1 MLDEL
6 IFIALPYFAIVLAVV
21 VTPYRYISNR
31 LEWSTF
37 STQFIERNTLF
48 WGSIPWHYGVVI
60 LLIGHLIGFLFPSTI
75 QTILSNLSM
84 LLTLESVALTL
95 GLLALIGSFILLM
108 RRAISNLE
116 SSIVDYIL
124 LFLIF
129 FQAVTGV
136 YIAVFNRWGME
147 WYLHTAVP
155 WLYSLITFSPN
166 ISYVSSLPL
175 VFKLH
180 VIGAFLILAFL
191 PFTKLVHVLFLPIG
205 FVKDPPILYR
215 WVKRGD

>member
-6 IFIALPYFAIVLAVV
+6 IFIALPYFAIALAVV

-37 STQFIERNTLF
+37 STQFIERKTLF

-75 QTILSNLSM
+75 QAILSNLSM
-84 LLTLESVALTL
+84 LLTLESIALTL

-108 RRAISNLE
+108 RRALSNLE

-155 WLYSLITFSPN
+155 WFYSLLTFSPN
-166 ISYVSSLPL
+166 ISYVSALPL